1 MFNYVLK
8 KPLETCF
15 CICDNAF
22 SKWSRHLKIG
32 YSQIK
37 KKKIN
42 SKKLNT
48 LLKPHNSIRI
58 DWWRLQTF
66 LVSIYSLKRMT
77 PTKFCLFDQ
86 DTSITLF
93 TINMNKIWTLDPFK
107 TFIFADMTLLGSKV
121 GKGGLEWPINKSL
134 QWKEINI

>member
-8 KPLETCF
+8 
-15 CICDNAF
+15 NH
-22 SKWSRHLKIG
+22 WRHVFA
-32 YSQIK
+32 SATMHFPNFP

-134 QWKEINI
+134 QWKEINIQIPLRSAQEFL